1 MQVLIQQIW
10 GRARESAS
18 NKLPAKGSAAGLRT
32 TLGEA
37 LCNRI
42 LCNDGDILFLHCPV
56 WYPLAMWLLS
66 S

>member
-18 NKLPAKGSAAGLRT
+18 NKLPAKGSDAGLRT

-37 LCNRI
+37 LSNRI